1 MNRDKLLTLFVS
13 NLSNAVVHKILEK
26 AIDIPEISER
36 YNKEIINS
44 WDIAKRYRERI
55 NPVEKELTDK
65 DIQEIRKK
73 IVNKVKSELRTRI
86 EKGYE
91 NIDLESVEEVV
102 EEVLKEMKIKEWCI
116 KSEMFGYI
124 V

>member
-1 MNRDKLLTLFVS
+1 MNRNKLLTLFVS
-13 NLSNAVVHKILEK
+13 NLSNAVVHKILEN

-44 WDIAKRYRERI
+44 WDIAKRYREKI
-55 NPVEKELTDK
+55 NPVEKELADK
-65 DIQEIRKK
+65 EIQEIRKR
-73 IVNKVKSELRTRI
+73 IVNKVKSELRIRI

-102 EEVLKEMKIKEWCI
+102 EEVLKEMKIR
-116 KSEMFGYI
+116 
-124 V
+124 